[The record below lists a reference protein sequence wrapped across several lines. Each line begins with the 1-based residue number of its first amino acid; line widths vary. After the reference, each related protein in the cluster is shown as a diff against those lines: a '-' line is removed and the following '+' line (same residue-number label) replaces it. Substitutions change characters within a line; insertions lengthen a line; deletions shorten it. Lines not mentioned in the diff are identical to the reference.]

1 MVTVHSRGQ
10 ENKPIFHP
18 LSNIRFSHFFL
29 LIENE
34 NEMHLACD
42 YLLLSS
48 MIKVILESCVVPCI
62 VWIFSFFF
70 MVFFTLFYFCVKD
83 RYILV
88 FFLNPSF
95 NGEKSVRTFYV
106 WFFSSLLIE
115 KWVKYSAHHFCFD
128 KTLCMIWN
136 EFTLT
141 G

>member
-1 MVTVHSRGQ
+1 MYFSIDPEPIPSTNLSLRKWSRSTLEAKKINQ
-10 ENKPIFHP
+10 
-18 LSNIRFSHFFL
+18 FSTPSAISGFLIFFL

-106 WFFSSLLIE
+106 
-115 KWVKYSAHHFCFD
+115 
-128 KTLCMIWN
+128 
-136 EFTLT
+136 
-141 G
+141 